1 MTIATATNN
10 STEGQ
15 TVPSGGNN
23 SALLSEMGHRARAA
37 AGVLALADRAA
48 KDRALVAMAKALRR
62 NVAGILAA
70 NAEDVAD
77 ARAAG
82 ATEANVD
89 RLILDPARIE
99 GMAAGVEAVAALA
112 DPVGRVLAEW
122 TQPNGLKFERVAT
135 PLGVI
140 GVIYESRPNVTADAA
155 ALTLKSG
162 NAVILRGG
170 SDGFRSSSAIHAALI
185 EGIREAGLPEASVQM
200 VPTKNR
206 DAVGE
211 LLKGLDG
218 NLDVIVPRG
227 GKGLVARVQTE
238 ARVPVFAH
246 LDGNNHIYIHA
257 PCDLDMAKTVLMNA
271 KLRRTGVCGA
281 AETLLVDRGLA
292 ETHLKPLI
300 ALLLDAGCAVRGDPA
315 VRKIDAR
322 VTEVSD
328 ADWTTEFLDAVIA
341 AGVVDGLD
349 AAIAHINRYG
359 SHHTD
364 AILTRDKA
372 GAERFLNEVDSAI
385 VLHNASTQFADGGE
399 FGFGAEIGIATGRM
413 HARGPVGLEQL
424 TTFKYRVRGEGQTR
438 P

>member
-1 MTIATATNN
+1 MTLATNKN
-10 STEGQ
+10 AETGQ
-15 TVPSGGNN
+15 KVDQNGNI
-23 SALLSEMGHRARAA
+23 SAVLAEMGRRARAA
-37 AGVLALADRAA
+37 ARVLAGADRAA
-48 KDRALVAMAKALRR
+48 KDTALLAMARALRR
-62 NVAGILAA
+62 NAKLILAA
-70 NAEDVAD
+70 NDEDMAEAK
-77 ARAAG
+77 AAG
-82 ATEANVD
+82 ASAANLD
-89 RLILDPARIE
+89 RLALDDTRLEAI
-99 GMAAGVEAVAALA
+99 AKGVEAVAALP
-112 DPVGRVLAEW
+112 DPVGRVLADWE
-122 TQPNGLKFERVAT
+122 QPNGLKFERVAV

-140 GVIYESRPNVTADAA
+140 GVVYESRPNVGADAA

-170 SDGFRSSSAIHAALI
+170 SDSFRSSHAIHAALR
-185 EGIREAGLPEASVQM
+185 EGISEAKLPDGAVQI
-200 VPTKNR
+200 VPTKDR

-246 LDGNNHIYIHA
+246 LDGNNHIYVHA
-257 PCDLDMAKTVLMNA
+257 PCDLELAKKVLMNA

-281 AETLLVDRGLA
+281 AETLLVDRALA
-292 ETHLKPLI
+292 DTHLKPLI
-300 ALLLDAGCAVRGDPA
+300 AMLLDAGCAVRGDAATQAADP
-315 VRKIDAR
+315 R
-322 VTEVSD
+322 VTAVTDE
-328 ADWTTEFLDAVIA
+328 DWRTEFLDKIIA

-349 AAIAHINRYG
+349 AAIAHVNTYG

-364 AILTRDKA
+364 AILTDDDKA
-372 GAERFLNEVDSAI
+372 AERFLNEVDSAI

-399 FGFGAEIGIATGRM
+399 FGFGAEIGISTGRM

-424 TTFKYRVRGEGQTR
+424 TTFKYRVRGTGQTR

>member
-1 MTIATATNN
+1 
-10 STEGQ
+10 
-15 TVPSGGNN
+15 
-23 SALLSEMGHRARAA
+23 
-37 AGVLALADRAA
+37 
-48 KDRALVAMAKALRR
+48 
-62 NVAGILAA
+62 
-70 NAEDVAD
+70 
-77 ARAAG
+77 
-82 ATEANVD
+82 
-89 RLILDPARIE
+89 
-99 GMAAGVEAVAALA
+99 
-112 DPVGRVLAEW
+112 
-122 TQPNGLKFERVAT
+122 
-135 PLGVI
+135 
-140 GVIYESRPNVTADAA
+140 
-155 ALTLKSG
+155 
-162 NAVILRGG
+162 
-170 SDGFRSSSAIHAALI
+170 
-185 EGIREAGLPEASVQM
+185 M
-200 VPTKNR
+200 VPTKDR

-257 PCDLDMAKTVLMNA
+257 PCDLEMAKTVLMNA

-281 AETLLVDRGLA
+281 AETLLVDRALA
-292 ETHLKPLI
+292 ETHLKPLV
-300 ALLLDAGCAVRGDPA
+300 ALLLDAGCAVRGDPG

-364 AILTRDKA
+364 AILTSDTA
-372 GAERFLNEVDSAI
+372 AAERFLNEVDSAI

>member
-1 MTIATATNN
+1 MLA
-10 STEGQ
+10 
-15 TVPSGGNN
+15 
-23 SALLSEMGHRARAA
+23 EMGRRARAA
-37 AGVLALADRAA
+37 AGPLALADGAA
-48 KDRALVAMAKALRR
+48 KDRALLAMAEALRR
-62 NVAGILAA
+62 HAAAILAA
-70 NAEDVAD
+70 NAMDVAD
-77 ARAAG
+77 ARASG
-82 ATEANVD
+82 ATYANID
-89 RLILDPARIE
+89 RLILDPMRIE
-99 GMAAGVEAVAALA
+99 GMAAGIEAVAALA
-112 DPVGRVLAEW
+112 DPVGRVLANW

-140 GVIYESRPNVTADAA
+140 GVIYESRPNVAADAA

-170 SDGFRSSSAIHAALI
+170 SDGLRSSLAIHAALI

-200 VPTKNR
+200 VPVKDR

-281 AETLLVDRGLA
+281 AETLLVDRALA
-292 ETHLKPLI
+292 ETHLKPLV
-300 ALLLDAGCAVRGDPA
+300 AMLLDAGCAVRGDEA
-315 VRKIDAR
+315 VRKVDAR
-322 VTEVSD
+322 ATEVSD

-364 AILTRDKA
+364 AILTADNA
-372 GAERFLNEVDSAI
+372 AAERFLNEVDSAI